1 MIYDEDLEVK
11 LPPAKTYN
19 IKGKKMTEDVKNSTL
34 EELIKEIELYRD
46 GDRYFDFQLSAFR
59 IAKMCRDLHVD
70 YIIKSYFYLE
80 RQKEYQSMNEE
91 LASIG
96 LR

>member
-11 LPPAKTYN
+11 LPPAKTYY

-34 EELIKEIELYRD
+34 EDLIKEIELYRD
-46 GDRYFDFQLSAFR
+46 GDPYFDFQLSAFR

-80 RQKEYQSMNEE
+80 GQKEY

>member
-1 MIYDEDLEVK
+1 
-11 LPPAKTYN
+11 
-19 IKGKKMTEDVKNSTL
+19 MTEDVKNSTL

-80 RQKEYQSMNEE
+80 GQKEY

>member
-11 LPPAKTYN
+11 LPPAKTYY

-70 YIIKSYFYLE
+70 IMLKAFILNNKAFSNAEYS
-80 RQKEYQSMNEE
+80 KE
-91 LASIG
+91 IG
-96 LR
+96 RR